1 MKAIKT
7 VTALAVFAFIVSAPF
22 AAFAAVT
29 MTVGS
34 ATVDAD
40 QQAQID
46 ITADDPV
53 GIAGA
58 AFTLEYDTSALTVT
72 VDSSFFDTFAN
83 QFADAGTP
91 AGYPTEVEVDG
102 VTYYQPLITNGV
114 TGTGMRIAAARCTP
128 ADNSNSMLFTLTVS
142 LNAGA
147 DVDIEYPITAV
158 ATTLNNTDAGYAAEG
173 ETIAM
178 LVGADASKEVTDP
191 AAFPILLDPPNAV
204 GSTVPGGVT
213 FLEVFVDTDNDT
225 IHDQWEIGHFGGLN
239 TADDTT
245 DADGDGYLDKFEQSV
260 EYGGNGTDPNVQDEP
275 FGSNYDPATDNRAPY
290 QRITTNPTAPKAGA
304 GKSFS
309 MDINYTT
316 TDNNQT
322 LTGLG
327 LRIHYDST
335 KLTWSSFSE
344 VLATAK
350 IGEDSTPVEDTADYD
365 NDPSTD
371 KYLTVAWLD
380 VGGNWPNADLPAK
393 LYVVNF
399 TANEGL
405 QEGES
410 SVIRFTES
418 SSAAGYTFYG
428 PAVTFEEGAP
438 FHCDI
443 DGHCDSPEKTADAL
457 TDGLLIIRYLF
468 GFRGDTLIGGAVG
481 SGATRT
487 TAADIEA
494 FIGVGVTNLGIDVDG
509 NGTCDALTDGLLI
522 IRYLFGFRGD
532 ALIEGA
538 VAGDCTRCTASEIE
552 AYLLQIMP

>member
-142 LNAGA
+142 LNAGTA
-147 DVDIEYPITAV
+147 FGTYPITVV
-158 ATTLNNTDAGYAAEG
+158 ATTLNNTDAGYAPEG
-173 ETIAM
+173 ETIPM

-191 AAFPILLDPPNAV
+191 AAFPILLDPPNTV

-225 IHDQWEIGHFGGLN
+225 IHDQWEIEHFGGLN

-245 DADGDGYLDKFEQSV
+245 DADEDGYLEKFEQPV
-260 EYGGNGTDPNVQDEP
+260 EYHGNGTDPNVQDEP
-275 FGSNYDPATDNRAPY
+275 FGPNYDPATDNRAPY

-304 GKSFS
+304 GDSFS

-327 LRIHYDST
+327 LCIHYDST

-428 PAVTFEEGAP
+428 PAVTFEVGTP
-438 FHCDI
+438 FNLDV
-443 DGHCDSPEKTADAL
+443 DGNGTSDAL

-468 GFRGDTLIGGAVG
+468 GFRGDPLIVGAVAG
-481 SGATRT
+481 DCT
-487 TAADIEA
+487 TCTASEIEA
-494 FIGVGVTNLGIDVDG
+494 YIEVGVASLVLDVDG

-532 ALIEGA
+532 PLIVGA

-552 AYLLQIMP
+552 AYLLQILP